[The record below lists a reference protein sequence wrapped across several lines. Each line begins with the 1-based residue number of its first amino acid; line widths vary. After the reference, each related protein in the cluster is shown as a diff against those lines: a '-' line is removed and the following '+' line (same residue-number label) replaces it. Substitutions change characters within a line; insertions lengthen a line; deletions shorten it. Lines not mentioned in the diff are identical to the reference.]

1 MALEHAT
8 RALTKVGENVADSV
22 RYNVLAS
29 IHVRWDNHVTTIF
42 ERQPNYLLHS
52 SIVMVKLPQR
62 IQTNPASGVRDFCGY
77 SIVRDSRPLP
87 TSGGGWAMLLIQ
99 RKASGHPAEV
109 LTIHHERGPDLGPLA
124 KPQDS
129 ARRMLS
135 SYVSVG
141 KNNGPRPADLYPSD
155 STRARYELPYRSYR
169 KRVWKNVKT
178 RALISA
184 CIFQGSLARLNNSGH
199 FMRPLPQVN
208 AMNDTLGFP
217 DLEVLLV
224 RRVELAWLLRG
235 TGLKSLFTLRY
246 YSSVS
251 ESHFFVQFTRS
262 LHADSRGYCSNK
274 CEDPCSSQI
283 YSARELFSSDAWRH
297 AIQRGGPL

>member
-62 IQTNPASGVRDFCGY
+62 IQTNPASGVRDFCA
-77 SIVRDSRPLP
+77 
-87 TSGGGWAMLLIQ
+87 GGGWAMLLIQ

-135 SYVSVG
+135 SYVKVNSKRSGRRLRATTVLWSDKEEAEGDKNEYNHNFSNGPNEKGRKKEQRFGVEDDVISVG

-217 DLEVLLV
+217 DLEVLL
-224 RRVELAWLLRG
+224 G
-235 TGLKSLFTLRY
+235 ST
-246 YSSVS
+246 YSHPIS
-251 ESHFFVQFTRS
+251 
-262 LHADSRGYCSNK
+262 
-274 CEDPCSSQI
+274 
-283 YSARELFSSDAWRH
+283 
-297 AIQRGGPL
+297 

>member
-1 MALEHAT
+1 MSNGWEKFITTTCHA
-8 RALTKVGENVADSV
+8 VS
-22 RYNVLAS
+22 
-29 IHVRWDNHVTTIF
+29 
-42 ERQPNYLLHS
+42 ERSKQHLH
-52 SIVMVKLPQR
+52 M
-62 IQTNPASGVRDFCGY
+62 
-77 SIVRDSRPLP
+77 
-87 TSGGGWAMLLIQ
+87 GW
-99 RKASGHPAEV
+99 SE
-109 LTIHHERGPDLGPLA
+109 
-124 KPQDS
+124 
-129 ARRMLS
+129 
-135 SYVSVG
+135 SVG

>member
-1 MALEHAT
+1 LQ
-8 RALTKVGENVADSV
+8 
-22 RYNVLAS
+22 NVLAS
-29 IHVRWDNHVTTIF
+29 IHVRWDNHVTAIF

-77 SIVRDSRPLP
+77 SIVP
-87 TSGGGWAMLLIQ
+87 GGGWAMLLIQ

-129 ARRMLS
+129 VRRMLS
-135 SYVSVG
+135 SYVMS
-141 KNNGPRPADLYPSD
+141 NGWEKFITTTCHAVS
-155 STRARYELPYRSYR
+155 ERSKQHLHMGWSE

-208 AMNDTLGFP
+208 AVNDTLGFP
-217 DLEVLLV
+217 DLESGVSLV
-224 RRVELAWLLRG
+224 ASWY
-235 TGLKSLFTLRY
+235 GLKSLFTLRY

-274 CEDPCSSQI
+274 CEDPCSSRI

-297 AIQRGGPL
+297 AIQREGPL